1 MELKKSYKSLVLWML
16 GYLILCF
23 GPIPFLPEE
32 MDGGL
37 VTRYFMNI
45 TTLDMALLAWII
57 LKKEAVYWYNGTEFE
72 EAVKA
77 GSERRKEFA
86 RKHFRVFFRFA
97 LLYLVFT
104 LLMVL
109 LNAPFWIDIVV
120 GTIGLIAAAVSTIR
134 FKL

>member
-1 MELKKSYKSLVLWML
+1 MELKKSYKGLVLWML
-16 GYLILCF
+16 GYLVLCF
-23 GPIPFLPEE
+23 GPIPFLPDE
-32 MDGGL
+32 MDVGL